1 MQGLERGTVCPV
13 KAARALVELLR
24 SEGVDHVFGNPGTTE
39 LPFMNALADAPDLR
53 YMLGLHE
60 SAAVSMADGW
70 ARAAGRTAFVNLHIA
85 AGLANG
91 LSMVLNA
98 RRARTP
104 MVVTA
109 GQQDRRHLLSDPMLG
124 GDLIA
129 LAQGA
134 FKEAVE
140 VTAVEELPLLIRRAF
155 MHAVSE
161 PRGPVFVSI
170 PVDVLEEDLPGP
182 LPERSQLGA
191 LGPAEGIDAAAQMLL
206 GAAAP
211 AIVAGDGVA
220 RDGAFEELVRLAE
233 AIGAS
238 VHHEPMYDA
247 ADFPATHPLSAGMPP
262 PVNAEIRKAL
272 EPHDVIFLVGS
283 HAFSAHYYTPV
294 GAIPE
299 SATVLQLDSDPA
311 EIGRNYPVAL
321 GLQGGV
327 RATLAELAGRL
338 EGRSPQAAER
348 LEAARAGQRERDA
361 GASKAGGADA
371 PAVAAALTAAL
382 PDDAVL
388 IEEGITT
395 GVHVRRAF
403 AADRPGSFHHSV
415 GGALGWG
422 IGAGIGVKL
431 ARPEAPVVA
440 AIGDGCA
447 MFGIQGLWS
456 AARYEVPVVF
466 VVLNNR
472 EYRACKQGMGSVVA
486 GEPAGYVGMDLAPP
500 AIDFVGLAAAVGV
513 PGRRADSPAAIAEA
527 IGEALGSG
535 RPALVEIPVNGFEQG
550 ARAATD
556 EAVEHVG

>member
-1 MQGLERGTVCPV
+1 MYGCAV
-13 KAARALVELLR
+13 KGSRALVELLR

-39 LPFMNALADAPDLR
+39 LPFMDALAEAPDLR

-60 SAAVSMADGW
+60 SAAVAMADGW

-124 GDLIA
+124 GDLVA

-140 VTAVEELPLLIRRAF
+140 VNQVEDLPLLIRRAF
-155 MHAVSE
+155 LHATQE

-170 PVDVLEEDLPGP
+170 PVDVLESELDAP
-182 LPERSQLGA
+182 LPERSVLA
-191 LGPAEGIDAAAQMLL
+191 EAGPAAGLDRAAELLL
-206 GAAAP
+206 GASDP
-211 AIVAGDGVA
+211 AIVAGDGGG
-220 RDGAFEELVRLAE
+220 RDGAVEELVRVAE
-233 AIGAS
+233 ALGAT

-262 PVNAEIRKAL
+262 PVNTEIRKAL

-283 HAFSAHYYTPV
+283 HAFSAHYYTPA

-311 EIGRNYPVAL
+311 ELGRNHPVAL
-321 GLQGGV
+321 GLRGSV
-327 RATLAELAGRL
+327 RASLAELADRLQGRCP
-338 EGRSPQAAER
+338 RAAER
-348 LEAARAGQRERDA
+348 IDAAKTRRREASESDGVTRDR
-361 GASKAGGADA
+361 GDG

-382 PDDAVL
+382 PDDTVL

-403 AADRPGSFHHSV
+403 AADRPGSFHHSI

-472 EYRACKQGMGSVVA
+472 EYRACKQGMASVVS
-486 GEPAGYVGMDLAPP
+486 GQPAGYVGMDLAPP
-500 AIDFVGLAAAVGV
+500 AIDFVGLAASVGV
-513 PGRRADSPAAIAEA
+513 HGRRAEGPAAISEA
-527 IGEALGSG
+527 IGDALGSG
-535 RPALVEIPVNGFEQG
+535 RPALVEIPVNGFERG
-550 ARAATD
+550 AGAAA
-556 EAVEHVG
+556 EAVQHAR

>member
-1 MQGLERGTVCPV
+1 
-13 KAARALVELLR
+13 
-24 SEGVDHVFGNPGTTE
+24 
-39 LPFMNALADAPDLR
+39 
-53 YMLGLHE
+53 
-60 SAAVSMADGW
+60 
-70 ARAAGRTAFVNLHIA
+70 
-85 AGLANG
+85 
-91 LSMVLNA
+91 
-98 RRARTP
+98 
-104 MVVTA
+104 
-109 GQQDRRHLLSDPMLG
+109 MLG
-124 GDLIA
+124 GDLVG

-140 VTAVEELPLLIRRAF
+140 VTAVEELPLLMRRAF
-155 MHAVSE
+155 LHAVQE

-170 PVDVLEEDLPGP
+170 PVDVLEEDLDSP
-182 LPERSQLGA
+182 LPERSRIG
-191 LGPAEGIDAAAQMLL
+191 EL
-206 GAAAP
+206 GAAPGLDRAAELLLGSSDP
-211 AIVAGDGVA
+211 AIVACDGVA
-220 RDGAFEELVRLAE
+220 RDGAFDELVRVAE
-233 AIGAS
+233 ALGAT

-283 HAFSAHYYTPV
+283 HAFSAHYYTPI

-311 EIGRNYPVAL
+311 ELGRNYPVAL

-327 RATLAELAGRL
+327 RASLAQLADLLQGRC
-338 EGRSPQAAER
+338 PQAGER
-348 LEAARAGQRERDA
+348 IEAAKTRQREQGDSGA
-361 GASKAGGADA
+361 GVTDRADA

-382 PDDAVL
+382 PEDAVL

-403 AADRPGSFHHSV
+403 AADRPGSFHHSI

-440 AIGDGCA
+440 AIGDGCV

-472 EYRACKQGMGSVVA
+472 EYRACKQGMASVVA

-513 PGRRADSPAAIAEA
+513 HASRAESPAAISEA
-527 IGEALGSG
+527 LGAALGSG
-535 RPALVEIPVNGFEQG
+535 RPALVEIPVNGFERKTG
-550 ARAATD
+550 GTGSAA
-556 EAVEHVG
+556 EAVQHAR